1 MSMLGTYLINC
12 AQVTEWNGVEGRGR
26 ESYQQMMVGAPLL
39 SDREQVWVGGG
50 GVPCFGKIQ
59 KCRRRTAE
67 SIAGASRGTVADQW
81 EGSKVSCARAE
92 RRSGGGTSAPVSVS
106 VSQ

>member
-1 MSMLGTYLINC
+1 
-12 AQVTEWNGVEGRGR
+12 
-26 ESYQQMMVGAPLL
+26 MVGASLL
-39 SDREQVWVGGG
+39 SDREQVLVGGG

-81 EGSKVSCARAE
+81 EGSKVSCARAAEWRGHE
-92 RRSGGGTSAPVSVS
+92 RASVS
-106 VSQ
+106 VSQSVSECEQGECDGVIQ